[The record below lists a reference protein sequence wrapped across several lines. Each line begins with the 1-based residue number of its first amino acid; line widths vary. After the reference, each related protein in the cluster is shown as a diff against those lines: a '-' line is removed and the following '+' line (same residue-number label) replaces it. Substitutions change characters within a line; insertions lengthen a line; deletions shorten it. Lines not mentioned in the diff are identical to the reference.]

1 MRYMHWSQLS
11 TGDGS
16 ADPREVAL
24 PQIQP
29 RAQPRARAGAPR
41 QRGQGL
47 VEYVLIILLVAL
59 AVVLALSLLAPTI
72 NSIFRAIPPA
82 L

>member
-1 MRYMHWSQLS
+1 MRHMHSSQMS
-11 TGDGS
+11 IGDGS
-16 ADPREVAL
+16 ADPRELAQS
-24 PQIQP
+24 QIQP
-29 RAQPRARAGAPR
+29 RAQAGAPR
-41 QRGQGL
+41 QRGQSL

>member
-1 MRYMHWSQLS
+1 MQHMHWNQMS
-11 TGDGS
+11 TGDAS
-16 ADPREVAL
+16 A
-24 PQIQP
+24 QP
-29 RAQPRARAGAPR
+29 RKLAEPHAQPRALR
-41 QRGQGL
+41 QRGQSL

>member
-1 MRYMHWSQLS
+1 MRHMQCSQMS
-11 TGDGS
+11 SGNVS
-16 ADPREVAL
+16 ADPRELA
-24 PQIQP
+24 QT
-29 RAQPRARAGAPR
+29 RAQAGASC
-41 QRGQGL
+41 QRGQSL

-59 AVVLALSLLAPTI
+59 AVALALSLMAPTI

>member
-1 MRYMHWSQLS
+1 MHWSQIS
-11 TGDGS
+11 SGDVS
-16 ADPREVAL
+16 ADPRELAQ
-24 PQIQP
+24 PDRQP
-29 RAQPRARAGAPR
+29 RAWAGVSR
-41 QRGQGL
+41 QRGQSL
-47 VEYVLIILLVAL
+47 VEYVLIILFVAL